1 MYMKWPSYGHHT
13 HNVTI
18 SVVGQIK
25 CSSNDF
31 FWPIDHYIRYLETL
45 ASLKI
50 NANGLISTSIS
61 YCDDMYLCQ
70 SG

>member
-1 MYMKWPSYGHHT
+1 MAITPTTLQLVWLDKL
-13 HNVTI
+13 NVLVMI
-18 SVVGQIK
+18 
-25 CSSNDF
+25 F